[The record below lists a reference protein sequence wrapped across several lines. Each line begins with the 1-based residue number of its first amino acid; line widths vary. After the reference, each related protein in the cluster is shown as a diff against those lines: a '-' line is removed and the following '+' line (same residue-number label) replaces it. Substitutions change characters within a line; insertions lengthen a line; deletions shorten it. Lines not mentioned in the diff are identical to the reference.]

1 MLYLGMIK
9 LPWYL
14 KNIFPRSRAGG
25 VLDEIFFNS
34 KGGIVKYYDS
44 DLALVQT
51 VSNRDLIQELGVV
64 KEDYETCKLME
75 GYYAIRYLGERPP
88 RFWGDTRLT
97 ASLIEK
103 SCGISINRIRF
114 ASVAS
119 RIREGAALD
128 DIVSLY
134 VEIPAILGEI
144 KEKTVKKLPAPYV
157 CHIRPIRIER
167 ATENKDTNTF
177 DFIRLEYVLYTDVK
191 KEDVLKDVREHTR
204 KYVDCATECIASQKK
219 FQKFGVPVNVLRLTK
234 VTLTRDMTLEFLFE
248 LKKPSV

>member
-1 MLYLGMIK
+1 MRYFL
-9 LPWYL
+9 
-14 KNIFPRSRAGG
+14 NH
-25 VLDEIFFNS
+25 

-51 VSNRDLIQELGVV
+51 VSNRDLLHGLGVV

-75 GYYAIRYLGERPP
+75 GYYAIRYLGGRPT

-103 SCGISINRIRF
+103 SSGISINRIRF

-119 RIREGAALD
+119 RIQEGAALD

-134 VEIPAILGEI
+134 VEIPAILEEI

-177 DFIRLEYVLYTDVK
+177 DFIRLEYVLYTGVK
-191 KEDVLKDVREHTR
+191 
-204 KYVDCATECIASQKK
+204 
-219 FQKFGVPVNVLRLTK
+219 
-234 VTLTRDMTLEFLFE
+234 
-248 LKKPSV
+248 

>member
-1 MLYLGMIK
+1 MRYFL
-9 LPWYL
+9 
-14 KNIFPRSRAGG
+14 
-25 VLDEIFFNS
+25 NS

-51 VSNRDLIQELGVV
+51 VSKRDLLHGLGVV

-75 GYYAIRYLGERPP
+75 GYYAIRYLGGRPT

-103 SCGISINRIRF
+103 TCGISINRIRF

-119 RIREGAALD
+119 RIQEGAALD

-134 VEIPAILGEI
+134 VEIPAILEEI

-157 CHIRPIRIER
+157 CAQYGLNALLKIRIQIPSILSVSSMSC
-167 ATENKDTNTF
+167 
-177 DFIRLEYVLYTDVK
+177 IRIL
-191 KEDVLKDVREHTR
+191 RR
-204 KYVDCATECIASQKK
+204 KMC
-219 FQKFGVPVNVLRLTK
+219 LRMCGNIHESMLTARQS
-234 VTLTRDMTLEFLFE
+234 TLHPRRNSRNSACRSMY
-248 LKKPSV
+248 SG

>member
-1 MLYLGMIK
+1 MRYFL
-9 LPWYL
+9 
-14 KNIFPRSRAGG
+14 NH
-25 VLDEIFFNS
+25 

-51 VSNRDLIQELGVV
+51 VSNRDLLQELGVV

-75 GYYAIRYLGERPP
+75 GYYAIRYLGERLP
-88 RFWGDTRLT
+88 RFWGDTRWT
-97 ASLIEK
+97 ASLIED
-103 SCGISINRIRF
+103 SCGFPINRNQL
-114 ASVAS
+114 AAVAS
-119 RIREGAALD
+119 RIQEGATMD

-134 VEIPAILGEI
+134 KEIPVILGKI
-144 KEKTVKKLPAPYV
+144 KEKTAKKLPPPYI
-157 CHIRPIRIER
+157 CHVRPMRIDR
-167 ATENKDTNTF
+167 AAGNKDTNTF

-204 KYVDCATECIASQKK
+204 KYVDCATEYIASQKK

-234 VTLTRDMTLEFLFE
+234 ATLTRDMTLEFLFE

>member
-1 MLYLGMIK
+1 MRYFL
-9 LPWYL
+9 
-14 KNIFPRSRAGG
+14 
-25 VLDEIFFNS
+25 NS

-134 VEIPAILGEI
+134 VEIPAILGETR
-144 KEKTVKKLPAPYV
+144 KRLSRNCRLHMSATSAQYGLNALLK
-157 CHIRPIRIER
+157 IRIQIPSILSVSSMSCIQTLR
-167 ATENKDTNTF
+167 
-177 DFIRLEYVLYTDVK
+177 
-191 KEDVLKDVREHTR
+191 R
-204 KYVDCATECIASQKK
+204 KMC
-219 FQKFGVPVNVLRLTK
+219 LRMCGNIHESMLTARQSA
-234 VTLTRDMTLEFLFE
+234 LHPRRNSRNSACRSMY
-248 LKKPSV
+248 SG

>member
-1 MLYLGMIK
+1 MRYFL
-9 LPWYL
+9 
-14 KNIFPRSRAGG
+14 NH
-25 VLDEIFFNS
+25 

-51 VSNRDLIQELGVV
+51 VSNRDLLHGLGVV

-75 GYYAIRYLGERPP
+75 GCYAIRYLGGRPT

-119 RIREGAALD
+119 RIQEGAALD

-134 VEIPAILGEI
+134 VEIPAILEEI

-177 DFIRLEYVLYTDVK
+177 DFIRLEYVLYTGVK

-204 KYVDCATECIASQKK
+204 KYVDCATEYIASQKK
-219 FQKFGVPVNVLRLTK
+219 FQKFGVPVNVLRLAK
-234 VTLTRDMTLEFLFE
+234 ATLTRDMTLEFLFE

>member
-1 MLYLGMIK
+1 MRYFL
-9 LPWYL
+9 
-14 KNIFPRSRAGG
+14 NR
-25 VLDEIFFNS
+25 

-51 VSNRDLIQELGVV
+51 VSNRDLLQGLGVV

-75 GYYAIRYLGERPP
+75 GYYAIRYLGGRPT

-119 RIREGAALD
+119 RIQEGAALD

-134 VEIPAILGEI
+134 VEIPAILEEI
-144 KEKTVKKLPAPYV
+144 KGKTVKKLPAPYV

-177 DFIRLEYVLYTDVK
+177 DFIRLEYVLYTGVK

-204 KYVDCATECIASQKK
+204 KYVDCATEYIASQKK
-219 FQKFGVPVNVLRLTK
+219 FQKFGVPVNVLRLAK
-234 VTLTRDMTLEFLFE
+234 ATLTRDMTLEFLFE